1 MRGGVWGFFSAVS
14 VASVPNPNP
23 CAGLKSCQPA
33 RVLAGRGTVNSRSG
47 RSLARPEKDW
57 LRLAGTRTQPCRL
70 SVACLPGGFW
80 AGRFSGSSFCRL
92 SVSSLPDAFRAGRC
106 SRLKII
112 CGTPPRRRPCPPAK
126 SQHDMSR
133 SAPLANLRTTRGG
146 LFLYGFLLLLLLLL
160 VCSLLLL
167 LLLPIPVLV
176 LVGSGRRRRRRRV
189 PSW

>member
-1 MRGGVWGFFSAVS
+1 MDQLLILALSEVESYFDSQSLFKLSLLSCVKTPIASADLGRSEAVRRTS
-14 VASVPNPNP
+14 VASFLAYA
-23 CAGLKSCQPA
+23 CFGLSA
-33 RVLAGRGTVNSRSG
+33 RWVL
-47 RSLARPEKDW
+47 
-57 LRLAGTRTQPCRL
+57 
-70 SVACLPGGFW
+70 
-80 AGRFSGSSFCRL
+80 SFCRL
-92 SVSSLPDAFRAGRC
+92 SVGSLPDAFRAGRC

-112 CGTPPRRRPCPPAK
+112 YGTPPRRRPCPPAK

-167 LLLPIPVLV
+167 LLLPIPLLV